1 MTVADMLKAAHFVVD
16 EAGQR
21 TAVIVD
27 IDDWSRLM
35 ALIEAV
41 IDNRIAQT
49 ALDELAAANGEPAQA
64 GWLDW
69 RRTRN
74 EWLDDDDASG
84 D

>member
-1 MTVADMLKAAHFVVD
+1 MTVADVLKAAHFVVD

-35 ALIEAV
+35 AVIETV
-41 IDNRIAQT
+41 VDQRIAQT
-49 ALDELAAANGEPAQA
+49 ALNELAAADGDPGRA

-69 RRTRN
+69 RSTRS

>member
-41 IDNRIAQT
+41 VDNRTAQT
-49 ALDELAAANGEPAQA
+49 ALEELAAADGDPARA

-69 RRTRN
+69 RSLRS